1 MWPWL
6 FLILGI
12 VIALA
17 VVGTLILPKVP
28 ASSEEK
34 REMEEM
40 AEEKRKLKSG
50 EVTSK
55 RKWFLIYIGLCFP
68 IANLVILLVLAF
80 KKEKTNPTIR
90 NWARAN
96 LIFIIIGVVLA
107 VASVLVVYFFFN
119 DVLMAYLNQLASV

>member
-17 VVGTLILPKVP
+17 VVGTLILPKIP

-55 RKWFLIYIGLCFP
+55 RRWFLIYIGLCFP
-68 IANLVILLVLAF
+68 VANLF

-96 LIFIIIGVVLA
+96 LIFMIIGVVL
-107 VASVLVVYFFFN
+107 VIASVLVVYFFFN
-119 DVLMAYLNQLASV
+119 DALMAYLNQLASV

>member
-1 MWPWL
+1 MWYWV
-6 FLILGI
+6 FLILGV

-17 VVGTLILPKVP
+17 VIGTLILPKIP

-34 REMEEM
+34 REMEAL

-55 RKWFLIYIGLCFP
+55 RKWFFIYLGLCFP
-68 IANLVILLVLAF
+68 VANLVILLVLAF

-96 LIFIIIGVVLA
+96 LIFLIIGIVLA
-107 VASVLVVYFFFN
+107 IASTLLVYFFFK
-119 DVLMAYLNQLASV
+119 DAFMAYLNQLATM